1 MQLLYSVH
9 FYYSF
14 FGSVPESYYP
24 DEIAYWNAVTP
35 SDFANAKNLLYN
47 NLLQNY
53 GIQDAWNHG
62 HTVFFEETGANIINP
77 HYAQFL
83 NDFWSFCVSHNIGF
97 DALNNDERADP
108 NHTAQYW
115 YPGDI
120 FNVDWSLN
128 GIGASLVPHLLR
140 CLLLHLLGLLQH
152 QLLQKLLLSITL
164 FF

>member
-1 MQLLYSVH
+1 MQRI
-9 FYYSF
+9 F
-14 FGSVPESYYP
+14 FIIICFKITE
-24 DEIAYWNAVTP
+24 
-35 SDFANAKNLLYN
+35 
-47 NLLQNY
+47 
-53 GIQDAWNHG
+53 IQDAWNHG